1 MIVDIKGDLNRLHHG
16 MPSGCASLP
25 SCRGRKGDVAVKSSA
40 GGKPSAKAKEPAK
53 TPTAAKAAPPAAAIA
68 KKAKRKGGPPPAAA
82 AFLAAKR
89 QAEEDAANVAD
100 CPAGGNDMRSEDG
113 NDGGG
118 EVEVSMIFDTFDP
131 SQDDFE
137 GMHDCI
143 SHMLDS
149 QVFDSDGLAR
159 LIIKQVFVGESNCVI
174 RDEK

>member
-1 MIVDIKGDLNRLHHG
+1 V
-16 MPSGCASLP
+16 
-25 SCRGRKGDVAVKSSA
+25 
-40 GGKPSAKAKEPAK
+40 KEPAK
-53 TPTAAKAAPPAAAIA
+53 TPTAAKAASPAAAIA

-100 CPAGGNDMRSEDG
+100 CPAGGSDMRSEDG
-113 NDGGG
+113 DDGVG
-118 EVEVSMIFDTFDP
+118 EVESMTFDTFDP

-159 LIIKQVFVGESNCVI
+159 LIIKQVFVGESICVI
-174 RDEK
+174 RDE